1 MSAPAPASPASD
13 PTAPETQPPGSET
26 TAAPPLPEALAYWIR
41 TPCGRAKYVRLAALR
56 GPGAKLRL
64 GWFVLIAALRD
75 LGQPLPEGQGDG

>member
-13 PTAPETQPPGSET
+13 PAAPETEPLETET

-41 TPCGRAKYVRLAALR
+41 TPCGRAKYARLAAGR
-56 GPGAKLRL
+56 GPAAKLRL